1 MVWQQL
7 EHVCRTTPAPAK
19 HSLAPT
25 SKCLTLALSTQESNG
40 TVLSTNWKD
49 IGKKKTEWQPPSGA
63 DAKKFEQ

>member
-1 MVWQQL
+1 M
-7 EHVCRTTPAPAK
+7 PAK
-19 HSLAPT
+19 HGLAPV
-25 SKCLTLALSTQESNG
+25 SIWLTLALSTQESNG